1 MALDTVQLP
10 ILLFGL
16 ALIVG
21 SIEAAHDN
29 SNCLG
34 EFCPIL
40 YLYYDSTGHQIKYSS
55 AGTPLLASLGTIE
68 NPDQASLYKKLQC
81 TRFKAD
87 KGSEGESR
95 TI

>member
-21 SIEAAHDN
+21 SIEAAHDY
-29 SNCLG
+29 SNCTG

-40 YLYYDSTGHQIKYSS
+40 YLYYDSTGHQIKYSN
-55 AGTPLLASLGTIE
+55 AGTPLSASLGTIGLGAE
-68 NPDQASLYKKLQC
+68 STVHANVLSEKYKFLSPR
-81 TRFKAD
+81 RFK
-87 KGSEGESR
+87 
-95 TI
+95 ICQI